1 VTERN
6 DSHPNTGAAQAG
18 TEAERLRTQA
28 RRALILAR
36 DVTDQEAARAL
47 KVHAADL
54 LARSEAIE
62 RQGEN

>member
-1 VTERN
+1 MTERN
-6 DSHPNTGAAQAG
+6 DSHPNIGAAQAG

-36 DVTDQEAARAL
+36 DVTDQEAARL

-54 LARSEAIE
+54 LARAEAIE